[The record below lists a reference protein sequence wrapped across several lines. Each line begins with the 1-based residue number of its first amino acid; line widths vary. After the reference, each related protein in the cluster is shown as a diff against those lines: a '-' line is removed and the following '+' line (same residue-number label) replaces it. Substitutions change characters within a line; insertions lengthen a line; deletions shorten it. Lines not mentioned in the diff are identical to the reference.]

1 MRRVSTHASGDAE
14 SRRRARVALE
24 RVARRGHGIMRR
36 HGWVVDE
43 LTELPPSSPARRG
56 ARELWGDNLNRGQRI
71 RLLLRARTGRRG
83 TVRWMDEDRVFAT
96 FLHELAHMEI
106 GPHDARFYA
115 LLETLKDEAELR
127 VASDFIVCGR
137 CVGGG
142 AGASRAS
149 SPRNAAARAA
159 ARRRERR
166 RAGRARARLRWDDV
180 WAARRVEITIVR
192 IRDARLRIARDAPPR
207 DVPTT
212 SATSSSST
220 DWISRRASPSFRA
233 GFCNTERDDRCD
245 ETREASR

>member
-24 RVARRGHGIMRR
+24 RVVRRGHGIMRR

-115 LLETLKDEAELR
+115 LLERLKDEAELG
-127 VASDFIVCGR
+127 D
-137 CVGGG
+137 GG
-142 AGASRAS
+142 
-149 SPRNAAARAA
+149 A
-159 ARRRERR
+159 ARRRLWRG
-166 RAGRARARLRWDDV
+166 GRFGGR
-180 WAARRVEITIVR
+180 
-192 IRDARLRIARDAPPR
+192 
-207 DVPTT
+207 
-212 SATSSSST
+212 
-220 DWISRRASPSFRA
+220 
-233 GFCNTERDDRCD
+233 
-245 ETREASR
+245 

>member
-159 ARRRERR
+159 ARRRETARGTRESAPPMGRRLGGASSGHRDRPNSR
-166 RAGRARARLRWDDV
+166 RAAEDRARRA
-180 WAARRVEITIVR
+180 AARRSDDVVDVIVV
-192 IRDARLRIARDAPPR
+192 D
-207 DVPTT
+207 
-212 SATSSSST
+212 
-220 DWISRRASPSFRA
+220 
-233 GFCNTERDDRCD
+233 
-245 ETREASR
+245 